1 MANAI
6 PTVLEVCFLKF
17 KALTTKTNTTK
28 YRKYVFL
35 NVLFSLI
42 EWNLEVKRTHT
53 FLVNETGQITGKNAK
68 VGEDGGGKGR
78 RKGEGDLCKILFM
91 NYDPKLKHW

>member
-6 PTVLEVCFLKF
+6 PPVLEVCFLKF

-35 NVLFSLI
+35 NVLFPLI

-53 FLVNETGQITGKNAK
+53 FLVNETGQITGKK
-68 VGEDGGGKGR
+68 CEGGR
-78 RKGEGDLCKILFM
+78 RRRGEGQKERRGGPLQDSFHEL
-91 NYDPKLKHW
+91 